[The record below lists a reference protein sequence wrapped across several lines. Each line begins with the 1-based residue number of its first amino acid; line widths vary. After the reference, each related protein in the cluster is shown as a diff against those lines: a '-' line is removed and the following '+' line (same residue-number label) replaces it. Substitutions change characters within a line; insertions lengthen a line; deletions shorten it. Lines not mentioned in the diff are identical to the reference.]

1 MNCPECHIENPE
13 AANFCYECGHTLPLT
28 TKATSP
34 VISFDEKLAKIQRYL
49 PRGITDK
56 ILNQKEKL
64 EGERRQVTVMFCDM
78 EGFTPLV
85 DMLGSEEA
93 YQIMDQVY
101 EILIHSVHDFEGTVN
116 EMTGD
121 GIMALFGAPIALEDA
136 PQRALWSALSIHR
149 EIVRL
154 NRPKKAIEPI
164 KMRIGIHTGPVV
176 VGTLGNDLRV
186 EFKAVGNT
194 VNLASRME
202 KLAEAGSTY
211 VTEETFKQT
220 KELFRFETVGKKSV
234 KGKKESI
241 LVYKVL
247 SAKKDVYRPR
257 LGSERRIYSKMV
269 GRDKELDRLELQV
282 MKVINGAGSVVNII
296 GEAGIGKSRLVAE
309 LKKNQVIRR
318 TRLIEGRAISI
329 GRNLNFHPIIDVL
342 KQWARIRED
351 DGEAMALGKLESAVR
366 SLYPEEFADVLPFVA
381 TLMGMKL
388 SGKNAERV
396 RGIEGEAL
404 EKLILKNLRELIIK
418 ATQQTPLV
426 LVFEDLHWADTS
438 SIELMKSIFRL
449 AETHRILFIN
459 VFRPGHKETS
469 ERVVETVKERLRVYY
484 VEIVLR
490 PLDESKSETLITN
503 MLNIGEI
510 HHALIGEITRRT
522 GGNPFFMEEVVR
534 SLIDQRAII
543 LKNRTFQVTKKL
555 GAVAIPNTVNDVL
568 MARIDRL
575 EDESHKLIKIASVI
589 GRNFFYRILS
599 EVAVTVEDME
609 GKLSY
614 LKQAEFIRERKR
626 MGEVEFLFK
635 HALTQE
641 AAYESILPRKR
652 KELHLKVANSIE
664 KVFSQ
669 RLHEFYGMLAYHYS
683 KAEDLEK
690 TEEYLIK
697 AGEEALKSSA
707 SNEALHYY
715 QEALSLYLKMHG
727 EAADPAKIAMLEKNI
742 ALALHNRALY
752 AESVEHF
759 NKAINYYW
767 GELPKH
773 PISAAF
779 KLLSGIADVLVGLYL
794 PSLKFKRIPTQR
806 DIEAVDLYFKKN
818 RVLAIIDAKTYF
830 IESFYFLKKVTSFN
844 PTKLQY
850 GIGYFAGA
858 SSLFS
863 FSGISF
869 GLSRKILDSTKEKIN
884 PEDEKQLVIYDLLET
899 LHYYLEGNW
908 KEIRDHDDDMV
919 KKILSKGDL
928 YFAPQHLL
936 WHGYPKLFQG
946 EFNIAKLI
954 VNKLNEIG
962 EVYENDFSLLLKSKL
977 NTDLLTECRNFHDA
991 MIELEQAIDFTEKTG
1006 FGISLLELYSRRA
1019 MIQMLMGDI
1028 AEAEKS
1034 LQQADKVR
1042 TQVHAAPVML
1052 STFYLSQLEYLLY
1065 RLEESKSTISKSDS
1079 IEYREKAFKS
1089 GRMLLK
1095 ISRKA
1100 AQHRTESYKLF
1111 GVYYWLI
1118 EEQKKALKW
1127 WNRSIKEA
1135 EYLGARLGL
1144 SRTYFEVGKRLL
1156 EARSKY
1162 KKVNGI
1168 EAEEY
1173 LERAKVLFEE
1183 MELQWDLNEL
1193 SRIDRGYEFGYL
1205 KSA

>member
-1 MNCPECHIENPE
+1 MNCPECHFKNPE
-13 AANFCYECGHTLPLT
+13 IANFCYECGYNFPLAS
-28 TKATSP
+28 KVTS
-34 VISFDEKLAKIQRYL
+34 SLNEKLANIQRYL
-49 PRGITDK
+49 PRGITEK

-85 DMLGSEEA
+85 DKLGSERA
-93 YQIMDQVY
+93 YQIMDEVY
-101 EILIHSVHDFEGTVN
+101 EILIHGVHNLEGTVN

-136 PQRALWSALSIHR
+136 PQRALRAAIAIHR
-149 EIVRL
+149 DMANFSLRNREIG
-154 NRPKKAIEPI
+154 PI
-164 KMRIGIHTGPVV
+164 RMRIGIHTGPVV
-176 VGTLGNDLRV
+176 VGTLGNNLRV

-211 VTEETFKQT
+211 VTEEIFKQT
-220 KELFRFETVGKKSV
+220 KELFRFETVGKKPV
-234 KGKKESI
+234 KGIKESI
-241 LVYKVL
+241 LVYRVI
-247 SAKKDVYRPR
+247 SAKKDVYRSR

-269 GRDKELDRLELQV
+269 GRDQDLDRLVLQV
-282 MKVINGAGSVVNII
+282 MKLINGKGSVVNII

-309 LKKNQVIRR
+309 LKRHEVIDRV
-318 TRLIEGRAISI
+318 TFVEGRAISI

-366 SLYPEEFADVLPFVA
+366 RLYSKDFADVLPFVA

-396 RGIEGEAL
+396 RGIEGVAL
-404 EKLILKNLRELIIK
+404 EKLILKNLRGLIIK
-418 ATQQTPLV
+418 ATEQTPLV

-438 SIELMKSIFRL
+438 SIELMESIFRL

-459 VFRPGHKETS
+459 VFRPGYEETS
-469 ERVVETVKERLRVYY
+469 ERIAETIKERLSVYY

-490 PLDESKSETLITN
+490 PLDESKSEALITN

-510 HHALIGEITRRT
+510 HHAIIGKIARRT
-522 GGNPFFMEEVVR
+522 GGNPFFIEEVLR
-534 SLIDQRAII
+534 SLIDQHSII
-543 LKNRTFQVTKKL
+543 LKNNTFQVTKKID
-555 GAVAIPNTVNDVL
+555 AVTIPNTINDVL

-575 EDESHKLIKIASVI
+575 EDESRKLIKSASVI

-599 EVAVTVEDME
+599 EVESTVKDME
-609 GKLSY
+609 AKLSY
-614 LKQAEFIRERKR
+614 LKQAEFIQERQR

-641 AAYESILPRKR
+641 AVYESILPRKR

-683 KAEDLEK
+683 RAENLAKA
-690 TEEYLIK
+690 EEYLIN

-715 QEALSLYLKMHG
+715 QEALGLYLKMHG
-727 EAADPAKIAMLEKNI
+727 DAADPNKIAMLEKNI
-742 ALALHNRALY
+742 ALALYNRALY
-752 AESVEHF
+752 AESVKHF

-767 GELPKH
+767 GELPKN

-779 KLLSGIADVLVGLYL
+779 KLLSGVADVLVGLYL

-818 RVLAIIDAKTYF
+818 RVLAIIDAKKYF

-869 GLSRKILDSTKEKIN
+869 GLSRKILDSVKDKIDS
-884 PEDEKQLVIYDLLET
+884 EDEKQSIIYDLLET
-899 LHYYLEGNW
+899 LHNYLKGNW
-908 KEIRDHDDDMV
+908 KAIEDYDDNLY

-928 YFAPQHLL
+928 YFAPQHLF
-936 WHGYPKLFQG
+936 WHGYPKIFQG
-946 EFNIAKLI
+946 DFNTAKSL

-977 NTDLLTECRNFHDA
+977 NIDLLTECRNFHDA
-991 MIELEQAIDFTEKTG
+991 MIEFGQAIDFTEKTG
-1006 FGISLLELYSRRA
+1006 FNISLLELYSRRA
-1019 MIQMLMGDI
+1019 TIQRLMGNI
-1028 AEAEKS
+1028 VEAEKS
-1034 LQQADKVR
+1034 LKHADKVR
-1042 TQVHAAPVML
+1042 TQVHAAPVGL
-1052 STFYLSQLEYLLY
+1052 STFYLSQLECLLY
-1065 RLEESKSTISKSDS
+1065 RLEESLRTDGKSGFA
-1079 IEYREKAFKS
+1079 EYREKASKS
-1089 GRMLLK
+1089 AKTLLK
-1095 ISRKA
+1095 ISRKT
-1100 AQHRTESYKLF
+1100 AQHRTESYKLMGSF
-1111 GVYYWLI
+1111 YWLI

-1127 WNRSIKEA
+1127 WSRSIKEA
-1135 EYLGARLGL
+1135 ERLGALLGL

-1156 EARSKY
+1156 EVGSKH
-1162 KKVNGI
+1162 KKTNGI
-1168 EAEEY
+1168 GAQEY
-1173 LERAKVLFEE
+1173 LQRARDLFEE
-1183 MELQWDLNEL
+1183 MDLQWDLDEL
-1193 SRIDRGYEFGYL
+1193 SRITKGYDVVL
-1205 KSA
+1205 HKSE